1 VSSAVLDTR
10 GGVGGPPPDNYKGV
24 PHKCPGC
31 NAGGDGGKGLIFLMD
46 EDGLI
51 GGLVPGYPGVYDDE
65 MGVVT
70 ISDFK
75 GDRFEQS
82 VAITE
87 LFNVGA
93 SDPTYSQMSDSDILV
108 NLTTDQGIRIF
119 ASSSKGDLDE
129 PLEAN
134 PTTEMGA
141 IEIAEAIHSGGSVIV
156 TITGDMRLLNPTG
169 APNRD
174 AFTRIET
181 HFEYKDMADSALG
194 PFASI
199 DQVDISFTFNG

>member
-1 VSSAVLDTR
+1 
-10 GGVGGPPPDNYKGV
+10 
-24 PHKCPGC
+24 
-31 NAGGDGGKGLIFLMD
+31 
-46 EDGLI
+46 LI
-51 GGLVPGYPGVYDDE
+51 GGLVPGYPGVYDEE

-93 SDPTYSQMSDSDILV
+93 SDPTYSQMSDDDILV
-108 NLTTDQGIRIF
+108 NLSPEQGIRVF

-129 PLEAN
+129 PLQAD

-141 IEIAEAIHSGGSVIV
+141 IEIAEATHAGGSVIV
-156 TITGDMRLLNPTG
+156 TITGDLRLLNPTG

-174 AFTRIET
+174 AFTRFET